1 MIAHATVV
9 VKQRDIARKHRG
21 LNKIEMTQRQ
31 NEACK
36 VINIDEVIRHQV
48 QIKDASAV
56 IVRVLH
62 EQVRVGL

>member
-9 VKQRDIARKHRG
+9 VKQRDIARTHRG

-31 NEACK
+31 SEARK

-48 QIKDASAV
+48 QIKDDSAV

-62 EQVRVGL
+62 EQVRVGI